1 MFSLFG
7 FGKRRRRSAKK
18 GGRKPPSALLK
29 KCRKLRVKTTVKRGS
44 KRVYKKVSVLKKLC
58 SRKVRLLKKKKMAMK
73 KKSKFGRV
81 SKSRMGGYKK
91 RASMKKMSSMNEMM
105 FGRVSKSR
113 MRGYHMMPDGKM
125 MANKSMKFGSSR
137 RMSYKASQLPAAMM
151 KFGSNC
157 SASYM
162 QPKPVMNFGRRSK
175 KTKMSKAAAMKAF
188 KQFYRRHCSSRMG
201 GRFRFGSGNPP
212 LSASMGYEFC
222 TNANGEGGFGGVLGA
237 NSTGLF
243 PSPCTPQNKAQ
254 ARAEAGVALPKY
266 EPPPNAAFGR
276 RYGGR
281 RKCYGKGKS
290 RYCLRMKPKRKNL
303 YYLSSRG
310 RS

>member
-81 SKSRMGGYKK
+81 SKSRM
-91 RASMKKMSSMNEMM
+91 
-105 FGRVSKSR
+105 
-113 MRGYHMMPDGKM
+113 RGYHMMPDGKM
-125 MANKSMKFGSSR
+125 MANKS
-137 RMSYKASQLPAAMM
+137 M

-162 QPKPVMNFGRRSK
+162 QPKPVMNFGRRRSK
-175 KTKMSKAAAMKAF
+175 KTKVSKAAAMKAF

-254 ARAEAGVALPKY
+254 AKAEAGVALPKY

>member
-1 MFSLFG
+1 
-7 FGKRRRRSAKK
+7 
-18 GGRKPPSALLK
+18 
-29 KCRKLRVKTTVKRGS
+29 
-44 KRVYKKVSVLKKLC
+44 
-58 SRKVRLLKKKKMAMK
+58 MAMK

-91 RASMKKMSSMNEMM
+91 RTSMKKMSAMNNMM
-105 FGRVSKSR
+105 
-113 MRGYHMMPDGKM
+113 
-125 MANKSMKFGSSR
+125 FGSSR
-137 RMSYKASQLPAAMM
+137 RMSYKASQLPGAMM

-162 QPKPVMNFGRRSK
+162 QPKPVMNFGRRRSK

-276 RYGGR
+276 RYKPR
-281 RKCYGKGKS
+281 TYRSKCYGKGKS
-290 RYCLRMKPKRKNL
+290 RYCLKLKPKYKDL
-303 YYLSSRG
+303 YFVRE
-310 RS
+310 REARRRRI

>member
-91 RASMKKMSSMNEMM
+91 RNSMKKMSSMNEMM

-125 MANKSMKFGSSR
+125 MANKSMKFGS
-137 RMSYKASQLPAAMM
+137 
-151 KFGSNC
+151 NC

-162 QPKPVMNFGRRSK
+162 QPKPVMNFGRRRSK
-175 KTKMSKAAAMKAF
+175 KTKVSKAAAMKAF

-254 ARAEAGVALPKY
+254 AKAEAGVALPKY